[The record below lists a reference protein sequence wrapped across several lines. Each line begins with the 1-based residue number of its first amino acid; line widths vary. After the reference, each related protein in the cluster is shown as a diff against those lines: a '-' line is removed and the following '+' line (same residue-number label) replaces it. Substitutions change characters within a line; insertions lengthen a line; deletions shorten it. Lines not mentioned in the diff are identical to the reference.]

1 MIPTAADAPGET
13 AMGDDERA
21 ERSPMAQLLHALNQP
36 LTGLQC
42 SMEVALACPRTPE
55 QYAQGLREGLE
66 LTERM
71 RALVEAMREITDIE
85 EEKNEDKKKF
95 KAMEL
100 TALLRETVEELRP
113 VAEMNN
119 VSIALDFPAA
129 SSSMVKAGGP
139 QMAAVI
145 FRLLDSVLSLAAP
158 GSTLRIESGLE
169 PNATCIRMRW
179 QAEGPRSACSRPELG
194 LLIAQAR
201 LQRSGAKWER
211 ARMKTKIQMKMT
223 TKMHSEVNHN
233 ENENENENAT
243 ETLTIRLPCL

>member
-1 MIPTAADAPGET
+1 MIPTSADAPHET
-13 AMGDDERA
+13 AMVEDEGL

-42 SMEVALACPRTPE
+42 SMEVTLACPRTPE

-85 EEKNEDKKKF
+85 EEKEEKGKMKSE
-95 KAMEL
+95 AIEMI
-100 TALLRETVEELRP
+100 ALLRETVEELRP

-119 VSIALDFPAA
+119 IGIALDFPPT
-129 SSSMVKAGGP
+129 SSCMVKTAGP
-139 QMAAVI
+139 QMATVV
-145 FRLLDSVLSLAAP
+145 FRLLDSVLGLAAP
-158 GSTLRIESGLE
+158 GTTLRVESGLE
-169 PNATCIRMRW
+169 PHAICIQMRW
-179 QAEGPRSACSRPELG
+179 QPEGPRSACSRPELG

-201 LQRSGAKWER
+201 LQQSGAKWER
-211 ARMKTKIQMKMT
+211 AKIKMN
-223 TKMHSEVNHN
+223 EN

-243 ETLTIRLPCL
+243 ETLTIRLPRH